1 MKRPQRLRKIG
12 LVRLVSRVYLLGGAG
27 KILIKEEQIQMP
39 DQKQGNLKLLN
50 ATEKLCSESESSC
63 NRKGMDRGQ
72 SLKTQALTGISR
84 PKPNLRKDNLSSE
97 KCKEHL
103 ASSSRRITS
112 YVTLGK
118 LRGLS
123 LSSIE
128 WKGQI
133 RSFIFEP
140 FPFTKS
146 SSLKLKVSAYIDH
159 LT

>member
-1 MKRPQRLRKIG
+1 
-12 LVRLVSRVYLLGGAG
+12 
-27 KILIKEEQIQMP
+27 
-39 DQKQGNLKLLN
+39 
-50 ATEKLCSESESSC
+50 
-63 NRKGMDRGQ
+63 MDRGQ

-118 LRGLS
+118 LRGLN

-128 WKGQI
+128 WRGQI
-133 RSFIFEP
+133 RLFFSNL
-140 FPFTKS
+140 FP
-146 SSLKLKVSAYIDH
+146 L
-159 LT
+159 